1 MMLAGLALLPVWA
14 GVAFAQDA
22 EALSAPGGAET
33 VPDTAA
39 GETFALL
46 TLNQAELFEKSAWGM
61 AATKAAEQAAAE
73 VSAENR
79 AIEAALEQ
87 EERDLT
93 AKRAGMTAEA
103 FSVLARDF
111 DTRVEDFRQSQDA
124 KVRAINRK
132 LDEDR
137 KVFLDRSVP
146 LMVELLD
153 EYGAV
158 AIIGDDVLILS
169 RSSADVTQ
177 RAIALMDQRLPAPDA
192 APADGEGE
200 GQGAEGGS
208 DPLPAPVQDPAA
220 GTPAPA
226 P

>member
-1 MMLAGLALLPVWA
+1 M
-14 GVAFAQDA
+14 
-22 EALSAPGGAET
+22 
-33 VPDTAA
+33 
-39 GETFALL
+39 
-46 TLNQAELFEKSAWGM
+46 TLNQAELFEKSAWGR

-93 AKRAGMTAEA
+93 GKRAGMTAEA

-111 DTRVEDFRQSQDA
+111 DTRVEDFRKSQDA

-208 DPLPAPVQDPAA
+208 DPVPAPVQDPAA
-220 GTPAPA
+220 VTPAPA